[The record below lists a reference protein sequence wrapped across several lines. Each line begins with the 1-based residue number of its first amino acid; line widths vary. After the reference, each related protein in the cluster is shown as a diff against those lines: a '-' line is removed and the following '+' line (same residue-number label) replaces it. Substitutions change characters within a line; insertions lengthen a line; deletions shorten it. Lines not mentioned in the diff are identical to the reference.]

1 MLSFVSENIQIMDT
15 VKISAKDVKKLRDQT
30 GAGMMDCKKA
40 LVEANGDMESA
51 IEFLRKKGQ
60 KMTEKRADRD
70 AKEGV
75 VFALTSDDNTKGVV
89 VRIGC
94 ETDFVAKNDDF
105 VAFAKS
111 IATLALN
118 EFPATKEDLL
128 KLSLDGETVADK
140 VIERTGIIGEKIEL
154 SSYENIEASQVVSY
168 IHMGHKAG
176 VVVGFNKTNDNLAEA
191 GRNIAMQVAA
201 MNPIAVDKDG
211 VDASVV
217 QKEIEIG
224 MDQARQEGK
233 PENLLERI
241 AQGKLGKFYKEKTLL
256 NQEYVKAEKKETVK
270 QYIASIDK
278 ELTVTGFR
286 HVTLG

>member
-1 MLSFVSENIQIMDT
+1 MDT
-15 VKISAKDVKKLRDQT
+15 IKISAKDVKKLRDQT

-40 LVEANGDMESA
+40 LVEANGDMQAA
-51 IEFLRKKGQ
+51 IEYLRKKGQ

-70 AKEGV
+70 AKEGL
-75 VFALTSDDNTKGVV
+75 VFAITSNDNSKGVV

-94 ETDFVAKNDDF
+94 ETDFVAKNADF
-105 VAFAKS
+105 VAFAES
-111 IATLALN
+111 IAQLALN
-118 EFPATKEDLL
+118 EFPADKEALL
-128 KLSLDGETVADK
+128 ALDFNGQTVADK
-140 VIERTGIIGEKIEL
+140 LIERTGVIGEKIEL
-154 SSYENIEASQVVSY
+154 SSFEKLESGHVVAY

-176 VVVGFNKTNDNLAEA
+176 VVVGFNKTADNLAEA

-201 MNPIAVDKDG
+201 MHPIAVDKDG
-211 VDASVV
+211 VDATVI

-233 PENLLERI
+233 PENLLEKI

-256 NQEYVKAEKKETVK
+256 NQEYVKAEKKESVK
-270 QYIASIDK
+270 QYISSIDK
-278 ELTVTGFR
+278 ELTVTGFK